1 MRKYYGIL
9 IFVFLFSLINLA
21 NTLITNLLARQQEFG
36 IFQSV
41 GMSNRQL
48 SAMLSYECLY
58 YVGITLSATL
68 TLGTVCSI
76 LICRSFDQ
84 LGLFGKVTYHFPVLQ
99 VTLFAAALLLVQAVF
114 SICAVRY
121 TRKLSLVE
129 RIKAVD

>member
-1 MRKYYGIL
+1 M
-9 IFVFLFSLINLA
+9 
-21 NTLITNLLARQQEFG
+21 
-36 IFQSV
+36 
-41 GMSNRQL
+41 
-48 SAMLSYECLY
+48 
-58 YVGITLSATL
+58 
-68 TLGTVCSI
+68 CSI
-76 LICRSFDQ
+76 LICRIFDQ